1 MKKLILFGAFLML
14 SAISN
19 KGFAQT
25 EVRSGTIETINLD
38 GTGTLKD
45 SQTGE
50 LRVYSTRDGEF
61 HRQNG
66 YKTRDGEFH
75 FIVGS
80 EVSYL
85 AVQGQGID
93 QQKLDS
99 ILNLIR

>member
-1 MKKLILFGAFLML
+1 MKKLIGILFFTL
-14 SAISN
+14 SFISIN
-19 KGFAQT
+19 VTAQT
-25 EVRSGTIETINLD
+25 EVKTGTIETINPD
-38 GTGTLKD
+38 GTGTLRD

-50 LRVYSTRDGEF
+50 LRVFITRDGEF
-61 HRQNG
+61 HRENG

-85 AVQGQGID
+85 AEQGQGID
-93 QQKLDS
+93 RQKLDS